1 MKKKMLALFG
11 AACLILC
18 LAACGGNKAADIMLD
33 DVTAAI
39 QTVDSS
45 FSWDEEK
52 PYFEMIGAKDGWMG
66 YIDGSPVKL
75 YEYESKSQYDKAIET
90 YGDLIQNWPK
100 AGNFVLECQNEA
112 VVTAFEDLAK

>member
-1 MKKKMLALFG
+1 MKKILALFL
-11 AACLILC
+11 ACFLC
-18 LAACGGNKAADIMLD
+18 LCMLCGCSEKEPNVTLE
-33 DVTAAI
+33 DVTKAI

-45 FSWDEEK
+45 FAFDTEEK
-52 PYFEMIGAKDGWMG
+52 PHFEMIGAKDGWMG